1 MTTAQLNSYIFIIAV
16 VVIAVASGVSAAC
29 AVYIKRME
37 LAHKPVP
44 KQVIDVKTKAD
55 WLVSEAST
63 MLDLTGAEKKD
74 WASNQLQNTNPNLSD
89 AESRGAIQSA
99 YDKKKAT
106 QDGNAETSE
115 SDATQ
120 PIGFLDSGDDSNAK
134 DA

>member
-1 MTTAQLNSYIFIIAV
+1 MTTAQLNSYIFIITVA
-16 VVIAVASGVSAAC
+16 VIAVASGVSAAC

-120 PIGFLDSGDDSNAK
+120 PIGFLDSGDDGNDKA
-134 DA
+134 

>member
-120 PIGFLDSGDDSNAK
+120 PIGFLDSGDDGNDKA
-134 DA
+134 

>member
-99 YDKKKAT
+99 YDKKKDT

-120 PIGFLDSGDDSNAK
+120 PIGFLDSGDDGNDKA
-134 DA
+134 